1 MLSDSVHVLCRYVSA
16 LSYNNVTRAL
26 NNLVAPNENESKA
39 VDMRQEIDLR
49 LGASF
54 TRFNTM
60 LLQGAVTLPGA
71 DPETGRGGPPPAHVD
86 SP

>member
-1 MLSDSVHVLCRYVSA
+1 LCRYVSA